1 MTSDFKQSSPSSGM
15 LNIAPMGATP
25 GFGGGSHTGSEFEFG
40 TPSSLTIDTM
50 MAGSDMGRP
59 GPMADFRSA
68 PAGISG
74 YANAFDQPSVAQSM
88 QHPQHRGSMS
98 SLPDGQSPGLGQHH
112 RLSFSS
118 NGPYANQDRTN
129 SIGSDTASQIGENA
143 YASNSNDTVNSQAVG
158 DDANGKNGDGSANP
172 PPPWSE
178 LKTKAGK
185 ERKRLPLACIACRR
199 KKIRCSGEK
208 PACKHCLRS
217 RIPCVYKV
225 TTRKA
230 APRTDYM
237 AMLDKRLKRMEERVI
252 KVIPK
257 EEQGVVTATGRAVV
271 KPPLP
276 PAPPKS
282 AGSTKKRGAEAAFGD
297 DLDDWANANPAAAGA
312 KSLMDHDMEKEPLKI
327 KDPEA
332 QNLLQDGADKL
343 PAKAIQEHLAEV
355 FFDYVYGQSYPL
367 LHKPSFMR
375 RLAQGTIPPVL
386 ILAVCAMS
394 ARFSNHPEVKTEPAF
409 LRGENWASAARDIAL
424 RRYDQPNITILI
436 VYLILGLHEFGTC
449 QGGRSW
455 MFGGMA
461 QRMAYALQLHH
472 DLDHEPKR
480 DTNERSELTFTDREI
495 RRRTMWSCFLMD
507 RFNSS
512 GTERPIF
519 VGEHYIKAQ
528 LPIRDKYYQMEVTGP
543 TEDLEG
549 NVPNP
554 VEPGTGQMSDAKEN
568 MGVSAWLIRLVNI
581 WGRLINYNN
590 LGGKDRDTHPMWSHD
605 SDFFNIKTS
614 IEQWRE
620 KLPKTLCY
628 TDENLHNYS
637 SEGIANQFIFLH
649 IVYYQIVL
657 FMNRFALPT
666 PGTRPNLPKDM
677 PPEFSSEACRAARD
691 AANQISTLVHE
702 GMDHRMV
709 APFAG
714 YSAFLSSTV
723 HVNGAFSG
731 NKALEASSKNYLA
744 WNVKYLT
751 KMKKHWGMFHFV
763 TENLRDLYRRH
774 ADAARSGKAG
784 GKEGD
789 QAVFQYGD
797 WFDRYPHGVSGTD
810 YEEPST
816 NVKREPGADAVLGQK
831 SDLQSVEE
839 FFSKMSPPSRAAN
852 NQASQPQQKK
862 APKKRSKHEN
872 KQSTAS
878 NTSQQTQDMKSAD
891 QAQHTSHPHTD
902 DLLGTH
908 DFQDTLNFPQH
919 SAAFPPGYQGP
930 PNALLMPPPQQFMSQ
945 LDRQMVLN
953 SYAGAGAVSGA
964 QHQLQTDG
972 THHNNNNNSAHP
984 GLLDGGQSLDQFDFN
999 AFAPSNGGGGWGSDP
1014 SAAWFMPFNMEP
1026 PAVGEDN
1033 NLFSGGIDWANF
1045 GGFGDL
1051 GAHGLP
1057 PTGLTP
1063 RPEFDVDTGQD
1074 GMSGDGMDGTQ

>member
-1 MTSDFKQSSPSSGM
+1 MTSDYKQSSPGSTM
-15 LNIAPMGATP
+15 LNMGTMGMTT
-25 GFGGGSHTGSEFEFG
+25 GFGTGSQAGSELEFG
-40 TPSSLTIDTM
+40 TPSSLNIDTM
-50 MAGSDMGRP
+50 MTGSDLSRSGAMT
-59 GPMADFRSA
+59 DLRSA
-68 PAGISG
+68 PAGMGG
-74 YANAFDQPSVAQSM
+74 YTNAFEPAQMGQPAATNAALQ
-88 QHPQHRGSMS
+88 QPQHRDSMS
-98 SLPDGQSPGLGQHH
+98 SLQDGQAGGFDHQH

-118 NGPYANQDRTN
+118 NGAFATLEQTN
-129 SIGSDTASQIGENA
+129 SLGSDTTSPLGENPH
-143 YASNSNDTVNSQAVG
+143 ASTSGDTLNSQAPT
-158 DDANGKNGDGSANP
+158 DEKNADGSSNP

-257 EEQGVVTATGRAVV
+257 EEQGVVASTGRAVV

-282 AGSTKKRGAEAAFGD
+282 AGSSKKRGAESAFGD
-297 DLDDWANANPAAAGA
+297 ELEEWANSNTVSSDSKHQP
-312 KSLMDHDMEKEPLKI
+312 DQDVEKEPLKR
-327 KDPEA
+327 KDSEA
-332 QNLLQDGADKL
+332 QNLLSDGVDKL
-343 PAKAIQEHLAEV
+343 PTKAIQEHLAEV

-375 RLAQGTIPPVL
+375 RLSQGTVPPVL
-386 ILAVCAMS
+386 ILAVCAMA
-394 ARFSNHPEVKTEPAF
+394 ARFSNHPEVRTEPAF
-409 LRGENWASAARDIAL
+409 LRGEAWASAARDIAL
-424 RRYDQPNITILI
+424 RRYDTPNITILN

-461 QRMAYALQLHH
+461 QRMAYALQLHR
-472 DLDHEPKR
+472 DLDHEPRGDGSEK
-480 DTNERSELTFTDREI
+480 SELTFTDREI

-519 VGEHYIKAQ
+519 VGEHYIRAQ
-528 LPIRDKYYQMEVTGP
+528 LPIKDNYYQMEVTGP
-543 TEDLEG
+543 TEDLDG

-554 VEPGTGQMSDAKEN
+554 VDSNAGQMSDARDN
-568 MGVSAWLIRLVNI
+568 MGISAWLIRLVAI
-581 WGRLINYNN
+581 WGRLINYIN
-590 LGGKDRDTHPMWSHD
+590 LGGKERDGHPMWSEE
-605 SDFFNIKTS
+605 STFCNIKEA
-614 IEQWRE
+614 IKQWRE
-620 KLPKTLCY
+620 TLPETLCY
-628 TDENLHNYS
+628 TEENLSKYS

-649 IVYYQIVL
+649 IVYHQIVL
-657 FMNRFALPT
+657 FTNRFALPT
-666 PGTRPNLPKDM
+666 LGTRPKLSKDM
-677 PPEFSSEACRAARD
+677 PSEFAADASRAACE
-691 AANQISTLVHE
+691 AANQISILVHE
-702 GMDHRMV
+702 GMDHRVV

-723 HVNGAFSG
+723 HVNGVFSG
-731 NKALEASSKNYLA
+731 NKSLEASSKQYLA

-763 TENLRDLYRRH
+763 TENLRDIYRQH
-774 ADAARSGKAG
+774 ADTARSGKAG
-784 GKEGD
+784 NKEGD
-789 QAVFQYGD
+789 QTVFQYGD

-816 NVKREPGADAVLGQK
+816 EVKKEPGADAVLGQK

-839 FFSKMSPPSRAAN
+839 FFSKLSPPSRAAN
-852 NQASQPQQKK
+852 GQAPQTHQKK
-862 APKKRSKHEN
+862 AVKKRSKHEN

-878 NTSQQTQDMKSAD
+878 ATSQPAQDPQGLDLSR
-891 QAQHTSHPHTD
+891 QTSHPQND
-902 DLLGTH
+902 DILGTH

-919 SAAFPPGYQGP
+919 SAAFPPGYQGA
-930 PNALLMPPPQQFMSQ
+930 PNPLLMNAQPQPFMSQ

-953 SYAGAGAVSGA
+953 SYAGVNAASGP
-964 QHQLQTDG
+964 HQQQPSAASNPSTSLL
-972 THHNNNNNSAHP
+972 NNQNIDH
-984 GLLDGGQSLDQFDFN
+984 FDFN
-999 AFAPSNGGGGWGSDP
+999 AFAQNNNTNGWSNDP

-1033 NLFSGGIDWANF
+1033 NLFNGSFDWTAF
-1045 GGFGDL
+1045 GGLGDM
-1051 GAHGLP
+1051 GGQGLP

-1063 RPEFDVDTGQD
+1063 RPPEFDVDTGQD
-1074 GMSGDGMDGTQ
+1074 GMDGTL